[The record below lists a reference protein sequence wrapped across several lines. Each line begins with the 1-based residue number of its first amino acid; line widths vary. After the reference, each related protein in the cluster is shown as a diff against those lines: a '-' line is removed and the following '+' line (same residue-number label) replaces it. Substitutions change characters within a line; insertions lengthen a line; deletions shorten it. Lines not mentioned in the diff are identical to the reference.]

1 MLDLN
6 LNVESDKTDKDEDII
21 TLRDVHKILWMC
33 RDFEINHLWQRS
45 IFLAA
50 FMTLLFTCYGM
61 LFSKFC
67 DYLATSQ
74 SSANT
79 LFVLS
84 VASLVLSIL
93 GVVFAVFWIMM
104 AKGSKAWYEIYE
116 KAICEIEGATDEAKT
131 SEGNEAGR
139 YTNEKVNQLRK
150 ENLLH
155 GLLQKRAKCNNNIF
169 STDAGSYSVS
179 RVNIAIGH
187 VSLIFWS
194 ILYFVH
200 VWIYV
205 YRTWTKAVDA
215 CNFYPILFA
224 LISVIAFLFVVWL
237 LHSKKLRSTSLINI
251 KH

>member
-6 LNVESDKTDKDEDII
+6 VNVKENSVSEDEDII

-50 FMTLLFTCYGM
+50 FMTLLFTGYGV
-61 LFSKFC
+61 LFSKFY
-67 DYLATSQ
+67 DYLATTQHSHT
-74 SSANT
+74 S

-84 VASLVLSIL
+84 VASLALSLL
-93 GVVFAVFWIMM
+93 GIVFAVFWIMM
-104 AKGSKAWYEIYE
+104 SKGSKAWYEIYE
-116 KAICEIEGATDEAKT
+116 KAICEIEGATNKNRTRDGNDAK
-131 SEGNEAGR
+131 R

-155 GLLQKRAKCNNNIF
+155 GLLLERAECNDNIF

-179 RVNIAIGH
+179 RVNIAIGQ
-187 VSLIFWS
+187 VSLVFWA

-200 VWIYV
+200 TVIYV
-205 YRTWTKAVDA
+205 LVTWDKSEGA
-215 CNFYPILFA
+215 CNLNPILFA
-224 LISVIAFLFVVWL
+224 ILSLFAFIIVVWL
-237 LHSKKLRSTSLINI
+237 LHSKRLKSTSLN
-251 KH
+251 

>member
-50 FMTLLFTCYGM
+50 FMTLLFTGYGV

-67 DYLATSQ
+67 DYFAATQ

-84 VASLVLSIL
+84 VASLVLSLL

-116 KAICEIEGATDEAKT
+116 KAICEIEGATDKAKT
-131 SEGNEAGR
+131 SEGNEADR
-139 YTNEKVNQLRK
+139 YTNEKVNQLRNEK
-150 ENLLH
+150 LLH
-155 GLLQKRAKCNNNIF
+155 GLLLERAECNDNIF

-200 VWIYV
+200 IGIYV
-205 YRTWTKAVDA
+205 FKTWDKSPYA
-215 CNFYPILFA
+215 CNLYPIFFA
-224 LISVIAFLFVVWL
+224 LIGVITFGVVVWL
-237 LHSKKLRSTSLINI
+237 LHSKKLKSTSLN
-251 KH
+251 